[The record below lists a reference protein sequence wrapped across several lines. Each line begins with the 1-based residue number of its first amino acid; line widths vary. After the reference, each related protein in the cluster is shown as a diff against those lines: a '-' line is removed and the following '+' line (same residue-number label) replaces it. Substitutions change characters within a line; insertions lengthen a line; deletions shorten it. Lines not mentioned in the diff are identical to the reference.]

1 MTARWSVS
9 SCTRP
14 LSSSARKA
22 TKDRHSARI
31 RTSLAS
37 LLPCILTGRSRRMN
51 RHTSVLINP
60 WRRALLPLI
69 AAATLVATGSATT
82 AASIPSAEQ
91 NTFTKWVTTAPSMA
105 GVVGGAVGDGCYA
118 GQILKRTPGDTTVI
132 ARAQLSLH
140 HPVQSLVPLE
150 RDNAPG
156 HSFVCPVGHGP
167 PRGEDLKTV
176 AFHLEGS

>member
-37 LLPCILTGRSRRMN
+37 LLPCIRTGRSRRMN

-60 WRRALLPLI
+60 WRWALLPLI
-69 AAATLVATGSATT
+69 AAATLAVTGSATT

-105 GVVGGAVGDGCYA
+105 GVVGGAVGDGSYA
-118 GQILKRTPGDTTVI
+118 GQILKAPRRHHGD
-132 ARAQLSLH
+132 R
-140 HPVQSLVPLE
+140 QSPAVPSPPCSVPCPLE
-150 RDNAPG
+150 RDNAPR